1 MKYNKNHHHFFVF
14 VTSIKLTADLNT
26 SGGNQE
32 AVDVNCPFK
41 MSQLLLSDV
50 LLKAIAA
57 NTSVLCHLQQQLLG
71 KHSHGPVHIEKVYYV
86 WTALRNKAFK

>member
-1 MKYNKNHHHFFVF
+1 M
-14 VTSIKLTADLNT
+14 
-26 SGGNQE
+26 
-32 AVDVNCPFK
+32 NCPFK

-57 NTSVLCHLQQQLLG
+57 NTFVLCHLQQQLLG

-86 WTALRNKAFK
+86 WTTLRNEAFK